1 MIQEPLIGDLS
12 QNNGA
17 IKSLI
22 IVFIEIRAPSTALF
36 RSFIQLYDL
45 THQGRL
51 APSLSTLESWWLW
64 SFKVLI

>member
-22 IVFIEIRAPSTALF
+22 IVFIEIRAPSSISRF
-36 RSFIQLYDL
+36 FMERSSFIQLYDL
-45 THQGRL
+45 TYQGRL
-51 APSLSTLESWWLW
+51 APSLLTL
-64 SFKVLI
+64 

>member
-22 IVFIEIRAPSTALF
+22 IVFIEIRAPYYSIVCF
-36 RSFIQLYDL
+36 FMERNSFIQLYDL
-45 THQGRL
+45 TYQGRL
-51 APSLSTLESWWLW
+51 APSLLT
-64 SFKVLI
+64 